1 MWSSSYFS
9 DLEGEFGKLLSETAS
24 TGRCDTFSYGGS
36 AACYDLLLIFFQDL
50 EKHRERPGSRERAP
64 RLGVVVHA
72 LAPTSTP
79 GDRKRYNNQ
88 RFEKND
94 LETNMDDDLHLS
106 RIQTAWSM
114 VHRAHGDHT
123 AVQAAQQTLLDRYGG
138 AVRRYALAALRDEDA
153 ADEVWQEF
161 VLRFVRG
168 DFASANPERGRFR
181 AFVKTVVY
189 RLIVDH
195 QRRRKRQYRE
205 GPMHSNLAEPAT
217 GDDAAAADDVI
228 FLASWRDELLARCW
242 QRLGNEETQSGK
254 PHHTVLRYRVDHPEL
269 RSPELAAGLTE
280 LLGKPV
286 NAGAARVL
294 LHRARDAFAELLLD
308 EVIQSLDD
316 DSLDAA
322 EEELIEL
329 DLLEYCRPA
338 LDRRRGKG

>member
-1 MWSSSYFS
+1 
-9 DLEGEFGKLLSETAS
+9 
-24 TGRCDTFSYGGS
+24 
-36 AACYDLLLIFFQDL
+36 
-50 EKHRERPGSRERAP
+50 
-64 RLGVVVHA
+64 
-72 LAPTSTP
+72 
-79 GDRKRYNNQ
+79 
-88 RFEKND
+88 
-94 LETNMDDDLHLS
+94 MDDELHLS

-161 VLRFVRG
+161 ALRFVRG

-181 AFVKTVVY
+181 AFVKTIVY
-189 RLIVDH
+189 RLIVDY
-195 QRRRKRQYRE
+195 QRRRKRQFRE
-205 GPMHSNLAEPAT
+205 GPMHSNLAELAA
-217 GDDAAAADDVI
+217 GDDATSSDDAM
-228 FLASWRDELLARCW
+228 FQASWRDELLARCW
-242 QRLGNEETQSGK
+242 QRLADEEAKSSK

-269 RSPELAAGLTE
+269 HSPELAAGLTKR
-280 LLGKPV
+280 LGKPV

-308 EVIQSLDD
+308 EVVQSLPT
-316 DSLDAA
+316 DSLDSA